1 MALID
6 YRASASARSL
16 HFFTDEGFMRE
27 QLDVSPSYQRGLVWG
42 VTRKRNLIKSLLMGI
57 PVPSIV
63 INDRGVR
70 FEGWDADTDPAYV
83 VVDGK
88 QRITALRDFVDGKF
102 AVPKHWFCDDVPEDS
117 DEMVLFTELD
127 KPNQRHFLHRPI
139 AVSEAKL
146 ATLDEERE
154 MFDLINFG
162 GVAQGDVDPD
172 LLENA

>member
-1 MALID
+1 MALPD

-16 HFFTDEGFMRE
+16 HFFTDTGFARDD
-27 QLDVSPSYQRGLVWG
+27 LDVDPPYQRGKVWG
-42 VTRKRNLIKSLLMGI
+42 LTRKRALIKSLLMGI

-70 FEGWDADTDPAYV
+70 FEGWDAETDPTYV

-88 QRITALRDFVDGKF
+88 QRVTALRDFVDGKF
-102 AVPKHWFCDDVPEDS
+102 TVPGHWFDVDAE
-117 DEMVLFTELD
+117 EVLFTELD
-127 KPNQRHFLHRPI
+127 KPNQLHFKHRPI

-162 GVAQGDVDPD
+162 GVAQGDTDDD
-172 LLENA
+172 LLEDV

>member
-1 MALID
+1 MALTD

-27 QLDVSPSYQRGLVWG
+27 QIDLNPPYQRGLVWG
-42 VTRKRNLIKSLLMGI
+42 TKRKRNLIRSLLSGI

-63 INDRGVR
+63 INDRSVR
-70 FEGWDADTDPAYV
+70 FEEWDANTDASYV

-102 AVPKHWFCDDVPEDS
+102 GVPGDWFDVDA
-117 DEMVLFTELD
+117 DEVLFPELGL
-127 KPNQRHFLHRPI
+127 PSQRHFLHRPI

-146 ATLDEERE
+146 ATLDEERD

-162 GVAQGDVDPD
+162 GLAQGETDI
-172 LLENA
+172 EESA

>member
-16 HFFTDEGFMRE
+16 HFFTDDGFMRE
-27 QLDVSPSYQRGLVWG
+27 QLDVNPPYQRGLVWG
-42 VTRKRNLIKSLLMGI
+42 ATRKRNLIKSLLSGI
-57 PVPSIV
+57 PIPSVV
-63 INDRGVR
+63 INDRSVR
-70 FEGWDADTDPAYV
+70 FEGWDACRDPSYV

-102 AVPKHWFCDDVPEDS
+102 AVPGHWFDVNA
-117 DEMVLFTELD
+117 DEVLFTDLE
-127 KPNQRHFLHRPI
+127 KPSQRHFLHRPI

-146 ATLDEERE
+146 STLDEERE

-162 GVAQGDVDPD
+162 GLAQGEVDED
-172 LLENA
+172 I

>member
-1 MALID
+1 MALTD

-16 HFFTDEGFMRE
+16 HFFVGDEFMRG
-27 QLDVSPSYQRGLVWG
+27 QLDVNPPYQRGLVWG
-42 VTRKRNLIKSLLMGI
+42 LTRKRNLVKSLLMGI

-70 FEGWDADTDPAYV
+70 FEEWDAEKDPTYV

-102 AVPKHWFCDDVPEDS
+102 TVPGHWFDVDAE
-117 DEMVLFTELD
+117 EVLFTELD
-127 KPNQRHFLHRPI
+127 KPHQRHFLHRPI
-139 AVSEAKL
+139 AVSEARL
-146 ATLDEERE
+146 STLDEERE

-162 GVAQGDVDPD
+162 GVAQGDTDDD
-172 LLENA
+172 LLED

>member
-1 MALID
+1 MALTD
-6 YRASASARSL
+6 YRASASARSM
-16 HFFTDEGFMRE
+16 HFFAGDDFMRE
-27 QLDVSPSYQRGLVWG
+27 QLDVNPPYQRGLVWG

-70 FEGWDADTDPAYV
+70 FEGWDAETDPTYV

-102 AVPKHWFCDDVPEDS
+102 TVPGHWFDVDAE
-117 DEMVLFTELD
+117 EVLFTELD
-127 KPNQRHFLHRPI
+127 KPNQLHFMHRPI

-162 GVAQGDVDPD
+162 GVAQGDTDD
-172 LLENA
+172 DMLEDV

>member
-1 MALID
+1 MALTD

-16 HFFTDEGFMRE
+16 HFFVGDEFMRG
-27 QLDVSPSYQRGLVWG
+27 QLDVNPPYQRGLVWG

-63 INDRGVR
+63 INDRSVR
-70 FEGWDADTDPAYV
+70 FEGWDAENDPFYV

-102 AVPKHWFCDDVPEDS
+102 TVPGHWFDAAA
-117 DEMVLFTELD
+117 DEVRFTELG
-127 KPNQRHFLHRPI
+127 KPRQLNFRHRPL

-162 GVAQGDVDPD
+162 GVAQGDTDDD
-172 LLENA
+172 LLEDC